1 MFNYDAEKNIATITV
16 TPYEFDIDD
25 LVGTIQITLDNL
37 LNRYYSEDIIEN
49 MDESDYRKLCNLVF
63 EKAKYK
69 ENKA

>member
-1 MFNYDAEKNIATITV
+1 MFSYDAEKNIATITT
-16 TPYEFDIDD
+16 TPLEFDILD
-25 LVGTIQITLDNL
+25 LVVNVQMALDEL
-37 LNRYYSEDIIEN
+37 LDTHQNYIEN